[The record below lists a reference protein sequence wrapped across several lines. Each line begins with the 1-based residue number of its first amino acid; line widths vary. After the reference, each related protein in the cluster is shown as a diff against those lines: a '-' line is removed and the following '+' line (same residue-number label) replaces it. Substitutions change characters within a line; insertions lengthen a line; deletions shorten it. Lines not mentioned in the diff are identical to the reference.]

1 MRCTSLLAMMLAAV
15 SSMSALTPS
24 PASADGDAPYF
35 SNNQAFDNN
44 YQLYKRD
51 RGYSTNF
58 ATELLPV
65 RPFGDDGRL
74 KFESRDVS
82 RPGASA
88 TRFDDSNTGLQLDFN
103 F

>member
-1 MRCTSLLAMMLAAV
+1 MRCTSLLAMMLASV
-15 SSMSALTPS
+15 SSVAVLFLS
-24 PASADGDAPYF
+24 PARAEGDAPYL
-35 SNNQAFDNN
+35 SNNQTFDNN

-74 KFESRDVS
+74 KFESRDVT

-88 TRFDDSNTGLQLDFN
+88 TRFDDSKTGLQLDFN